1 MNELLKNLKE
11 QSNVTL
17 TQNNA
22 ITYKSTMTK
31 LYDLFAQGAAMRG
44 ANEDACILMFK
55 NAYEENPNM
64 ALKCL
69 FYLRDIRGGQ
79 GERRFFRLC
88 IKWLANR
95 HKDEMEHLIA
105 LVPEYGRYDD
115 LFELFGTPL
124 ADEMMGYI
132 KHVIDK
138 NEDHLVYKWMPS
150 INTSSKDTQAHGRMF
165 AREFGMSEKEY
176 RKMLSEGRKACYLVE
191 TLMSQNKWDQIA
203 FDKLPSRAGILYS
216 KAFARRE
223 ETSARYAAFMSNEK
237 TKVNAGTLYPYD
249 VVAKA
254 AEVMGCN
261 DYWTRARGVPLN
273 DTNRLAANKYW
284 ENLTDY
290 FNGATLNA
298 LCVCD
303 TSGSMTS
310 GYNSKIAPIDV
321 AIALALY
328 TAERAK
334 GPFQNH
340 FISFSSRPTLIETE
354 GVDFCD
360 KVARI
365 YRQSLCENTN
375 IEATFDLV
383 LNTAIRN
390 GLSQDDL
397 PKNLIIISDMQFD
410 SARGLYGYGYSG
422 MNNSTLTLMEG
433 IERKWNRAGY
443 KMPHLI
449 FWNVNAASGGG
460 NIPMKDKDGITYV
473 SGASPAIFTSI
484 MTGKT
489 GQDLM
494 YEALLAP
501 RYEPIHSIYKA
512 HAGSYEF

>member
-11 QSNVTL
+11 QSN
-17 TQNNA
+17 
-22 ITYKSTMTK
+22 ITYTMNGATTYASTMTK

-55 NAYEENPNM
+55 NAYEENPTM

-88 IKWLANR
+88 IKWLAMR
-95 HKDEMEHLIA
+95 HKDEMEHLIKY
-105 LVPEYGRYDD
+105 VPEYGRYDD

-124 ADEMMGYI
+124 ESEMMGYI
-132 KHVIDK
+132 KYVIDK
-138 NEDHLVYKWMPS
+138 DEDHLVYKWMPS
-150 INTSSKDTQAHGRMF
+150 INTSSKNTQERGRRFAH
-165 AREFGMSEKEY
+165 EFKMTEKEY
-176 RKMLSEGRKACYLVE
+176 RKMLSWGRKACHLVE
-191 TLMSQNKWDQIA
+191 TLMSQNRWNEIE
-203 FDKLPSRAGILYS
+203 FNKLPSRAGLLYS

-223 ETSARYAAFMSNEK
+223 ETKERYAAFMSSEK
-237 TKVNAGTLYPYD
+237 TTVNAGTLYPYD

-254 AEVMGCN
+254 IEVMRCD
-261 DYWTRARGVPLN
+261 DYWRNVNIPLN

-284 ENLTDY
+284 DNLTDY

-310 GYNSKIAPIDV
+310 GYGSKIAPIDV
-321 AIALALY
+321 AIALSLY

-340 FISFSSRPTLIETE
+340 FISFSSRPQLIETE

-365 YRQSLCENTN
+365 YRQNLCENTN

-383 LNTAIRN
+383 LNTAINNRVP
-390 GLSQDDL
+390 Q
-397 PKNLIIISDMQFD
+397 KNMPESLIIISDMQFD
-410 SARGLYGYGYSG
+410 SARGAYGYYSRG
-422 MNNSTLTLMEG
+422 VEPSTLMEK
-433 IERKWNRAGY
+433 IEAKWNASGY

-460 NIPMKDKDGITYV
+460 NIPMEDKDGITYV
-473 SGASPAIFTSI
+473 SGASPSIFTSV

-494 YEALLAP
+494 WEALCAARYAP
-501 RYEPIHSIYKA
+501 ITSIYRV
-512 HAGSYEF
+512 

>member
-1 MNELLKNLKE
+1 MNELLRNLKE
-11 QSNVTL
+11 VTNKTL
-17 TQNNA
+17 TQNGA
-22 ITYKSTMTK
+22 VTYKSTMTK

-44 ANEDACILMFK
+44 ASDDACVLLFK
-55 NAYEENPNM
+55 NAYEENPDM

-88 IKWLANR
+88 IKWLAMR
-95 HKDEMEHLIA
+95 HKDEMEQLIKF
-105 LVPEYGRYDD
+105 VPEYGRYDD
-115 LFELFGTPL
+115 LFELFDTPL
-124 ADEMMGYI
+124 ESEMISYI
-132 KHVIDK
+132 YYIIHK
-138 NEDHLVYKWMPS
+138 NEDHLIYKWMPS
-150 INTSSKDTQAHGRMF
+150 INTSSSNTQARGRKF
-165 AREFGMSEKEY
+165 AREFDMTEREY
-176 RKMLSEGRKACYLVE
+176 RKMLSEGRKACNLVE
-191 TLMSQNKWDQIA
+191 TLMSQQEWDKIA
-203 FDKLPSRAGILYS
+203 FDKLPSRAGLLYS

-223 ETSARYAAFMSNEK
+223 ETKERYAVFMSSEK

-254 AEVMGCN
+254 IDVMGCG
-261 DYWTRARGVPLN
+261 DYWGRSRSVALN

-284 ENLTDY
+284 KNLTDY

-334 GPFQNH
+334 GPFQNN
-340 FISFSSRPTLIETE
+340 FISFSSRPKLIETV

-360 KVARI
+360 KVKRI
-365 YRQSLCENTN
+365 YQQNLCENTN

-383 LNTAIRN
+383 LNTAINNR
-390 GLSQDDL
+390 LTQKDL
-397 PKNLIIISDMQFD
+397 PESLIIISDMQFD
-410 SARGLYGYGYSG
+410 SARGLYGHGYSN
-422 MNNSTLTLMEG
+422 MNNSPLALMER
-433 IERKWNRAGY
+433 IEAKWNNAGY

-449 FWNVNAASGGG
+449 FWNVNAATGAG
-460 NIPMKDKDGITYV
+460 NIPMKDEDGVTYV
-473 SGASPAIFTSI
+473 SGASPSIFTSI

-494 YEALLAP
+494 MEALLSD
-501 RYEPIHSIYKA
+501 RYSAITSIYHTKN
-512 HAGSYEF
+512 Y